1 MLGVGGSGVEL
12 RNIEYFLA
20 VAAEGSMRAAAKKL
34 GLTQPALTKAMR
46 RLEDEAGVSL
56 FDRRSRGV
64 SLTVY
69 GQCFLRHARNIR
81 AGMTDADCEIQA
93 LKNGTSGL
101 ARIGAGP
108 SWQTRV
114 LPEAIARFRA
124 SRPDVQIRI
133 LGGTDDVLKAELR
146 AGALDLVV
154 AAMPEGAEAPDLE
167 GRPLLADEY
176 RVIADQGHP
185 LHQAPAA
192 TMADLLDYPWILPNP
207 QTFLVRRLEVM
218 MRAHGLTPPR
228 PMVETDIIDLKLELM
243 RNSPYLS
250 FHAVGH
256 LETTGVPEIRP
267 LAIEAASWQRSAG
280 IITRRG
286 IEPNQAATHLAD
298 IIEAVCRDG
307 TDDRQKPVSGRRRHR
322 AAA

>member
-1 MLGVGGSGVEL
+1 LEL

-81 AGMTDADCEIQA
+81 AGMADAECEIQA
-93 LKNGTSGL
+93 LRNGTSGL
-101 ARIGAGP
+101 VRVGAGP

-114 LPEAIARFRA
+114 LPEAIARFRH
-124 SRPDVQIRI
+124 SRPDVQLRV

-146 AGALDLVV
+146 GGTLDLVV

-167 GRPLLADEY
+167 GRPLLEDEY
-176 RVIADQGHP
+176 RVIADKDHP
-185 LHQAPAA
+185 LHAAPDA
-192 TMADLLDYPWILPNP
+192 TLGALLDYPWILPNP
-207 QTFLVRRLEVM
+207 QTFLVRRLAVM
-218 MRAHGLTPPR
+218 MRANGLTPPR
-228 PMVETDIIDLKLELM
+228 PMIETDIIRLKLELM
-243 RNSPYLS
+243 RGSPYLS
-250 FHAVGH
+250 FHAVDH

-267 LAIEAASWQRSAG
+267 LPMQGASWLRSAG

-286 IEPNQAATHLAD
+286 IEPNQAAAHLAD
-298 IIEAVCRDG
+298 IIEAACRASADH
-307 TDDRQKPVSGRRRHR
+307 RQKSTPARRRDR

>member
-1 MLGVGGSGVEL
+1 MEL

-81 AGMTDADCEIQA
+81 AGMADAESEIQS
-93 LKNGTSGL
+93 LKSGTSGL
-101 ARIGAGP
+101 VRIGAGP

-114 LPEAIARFRA
+114 LPEAIARFRD
-124 SRPDVQIRI
+124 SRPDVQ
-133 LGGTDDVLKAELR
+133 LHVVGGTDDVLKAELR
-146 AGALDLVV
+146 SGALDLVV

-176 RVIADQGHP
+176 RVIADKDHP
-185 LHQAPAA
+185 LQSASSA
-192 TMADLLDYPWILPNP
+192 TMADLLAFPWILPNP
-207 QTFLVRRLEVM
+207 QTFLVRRLEVL

-243 RNSPYLS
+243 RGSQYLS

-256 LETTGVPEIRP
+256 LATRGVPDIRP
-267 LAIEAASWQRSAG
+267 LPIEAASWLRSTG

-286 IEPNQAATHLAD
+286 LEPNQAATHLAD
-298 IIEAVCRDG
+298 IIEAVCRG
-307 TDDRQKPVSGRRRHR
+307 SVEAQQKPAGGRRRQR

>member
-1 MLGVGGSGVEL
+1 MEL

-81 AGMTDADCEIQA
+81 AGMADAECEIQA
-93 LKNGTSGL
+93 LRNGTSGL
-101 ARIGAGP
+101 VRVGAGP
-108 SWQTRV
+108 AWQTRV

-124 SRPDVQIRI
+124 DRPDVQ
-133 LGGTDDVLKAELR
+133 LLVVGGTDDLLKAELR
-146 AGALDLVV
+146 KGALDLAV

-167 GRPLLADEY
+167 GRPLLEDEY
-176 RVIADQGHP
+176 RVIADARHP
-185 LHQAPAA
+185 LHAQHNAQI
-192 TMADLLDYPWILPNP
+192 ADLLDYPWILPNP
-207 QTFLVRRLEVM
+207 QTYLVRRLEVM

-228 PMVETDIIDLKLELM
+228 PMIETDIVALKLELM
-243 RNSPYLS
+243 RGSPYLS

-256 LETTGVPEIRP
+256 LASSGLPEIKP
-267 LAIEAASWQRSAG
+267 LSINGASWQRSAG
-280 IITRRG
+280 IISRRG
-286 IEPNQAATHLAD
+286 IEPNQAAAHLAD
-298 IIEAVCRDG
+298 IIETLCRAG
-307 TDDRQKPVSGRRRHR
+307 GDDEHRATGNSRRQR